1 MFAFYDFCAGLI
13 LEIDVENI
21 CRNEIKFFTLH
32 PQTER
37 IMVFEVCKVLGGVVK
52 KIF

>member
-1 MFAFYDFCAGLI
+1 M
-13 LEIDVENI
+13 LENDVENI

-37 IMVFEVCKVLGGVVK
+37 IMVFEVCEVLNEVK